1 MVGHTIINILNKTVR
16 TINYALEVPVF
27 FLLLRNL
34 PMGFSSFNTS
44 TRPITTCTGEQLRTQ
59 GATDVLSAQV
69 GSRIKNTDDSDSLQ
83 YTPVGLNFTF
93 VTAVNTKL
101 ESYRCVYW
109 NFSEP

>member
-1 MVGHTIINILNKTVR
+1 MS
-16 TINYALEVPVF
+16 

-34 PMGFSSFNTS
+34 PMGFSASSIS
-44 TRPITTCTGEQLRTQ
+44 TQPVTTCTGEQLRTQ

-69 GSRIKNTDDSDSLQ
+69 GSRNKNIDDSESLQ
-83 YTPVGLNFTF
+83 DKPVRLNFTF
-93 VTAVNTKL
+93 MTTVNSTL

>member
-1 MVGHTIINILNKTVR
+1 MYTPPKGSVLVS
-16 TINYALEVPVF
+16 

-34 PMGFSSFNTS
+34 PMGFFVFNVS
-44 TRPITTCTGEQLRTQ
+44 TRPVTTCTGEKFNTQ

-69 GSRIKNTDDSDSLQ
+69 GSKNKRVIDESLS
-83 YTPVGLNFTF
+83 YIPIGLNFSF
-93 VTAVNTKL
+93 VATINHTL